1 MKWKETPWPRPLRAK
16 VIRISERCFST
27 KPNALFNNRIEIEN
41 LEKNSITTMTA
52 TYIDCFLKIQ
62 LKRKEK
68 RRKNPTQ
75 QPILCMKYGWW
86 NDEFWF
92 LFTYICSYNYIIIN
106 TRWLLRFEFQLPH
119 PILRPALA
127 TDKKWPLSQFHISYQ
142 NSEISWP
149 KAPISKFQ
157 SPHPMSTRSKGIS
170 SSKRK
175 LGIEVATRSF
185 QVNRNLKSIS

>member
-1 MKWKETPWPRPLRAK
+1 MTFPPFFSSLYFPFKSPKNPWTHEKKINEKEKKPPWPRLIRAK

-62 LKRKEK
+62 LKGKEK

-86 NDEFWF
+86 NDKFWF
-92 LFTYICSYNYIIIN
+92 LFTYICSYNYIRVTSLEQLSVPEFSGKW
-106 TRWLLRFEFQLPH
+106 TRPKVYENCHKTVLAIWLDL
-119 PILRPALA
+119 
-127 TDKKWPLSQFHISYQ
+127 
-142 NSEISWP
+142 
-149 KAPISKFQ
+149 
-157 SPHPMSTRSKGIS
+157 
-170 SSKRK
+170 
-175 LGIEVATRSF
+175 V
-185 QVNRNLKSIS
+185 LKVKI